1 MNQRVVCQS
10 LNVRSD
16 MAQYRYLSKYCVVK
30 VFVLKQPEKRST
42 IYDDCKDM
50 R

>member
-10 LNVRSD
+10 LNVRSE
-16 MAQYRYLSKYCVVK
+16 